1 MAIVDS
7 LVPEFDHE
15 MATTRRLLDLVPE
28 GRFDWKPHVKSRT
41 LGELAEHLATMP
53 VWCSAAL
60 GATCLDLD
68 ALDAPPAP
76 PPSRAQLLDAFDKR
90 LSTARAQ
97 LVGTT
102 DPEMFVPWTLKKGDQ
117 EVFTMPRISVLRT
130 FVMNHMV
137 HHRGQLSV
145 YLRLNDVP
153 LPSIYGPTA
162 DERF

>member
-15 MATTRRLLDLVPE
+15 MATTRRLLELVPE
-28 GRFDWKPHVKSRT
+28 ARLDWKPHEKSRT
-41 LGELAEHLATMP
+41 LGELAGHIATMP
-53 VWCSAAL
+53 FWCSAAL
-60 GATCLDLD
+60 GATFLDLD
-68 ALDAPPAP
+68 ALEPPLSP
-76 PPSRAQLLDAFDKR
+76 PQSRAQLLDAFDKQ

-97 LVGTT
+97 LVGTI
-102 DPEMFVPWTLKKGDQ
+102 DPEMFVPWSLKKGDQ